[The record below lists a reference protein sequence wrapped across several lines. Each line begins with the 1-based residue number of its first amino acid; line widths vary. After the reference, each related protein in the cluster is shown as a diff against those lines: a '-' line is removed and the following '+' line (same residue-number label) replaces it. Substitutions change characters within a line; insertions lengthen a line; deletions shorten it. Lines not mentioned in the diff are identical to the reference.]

1 MLRADCLQTAPL
13 FQRLDAGFAL
23 ASVLILSSLAVM
35 LSRLDTAVTTRVA
48 RALEGRI
55 APANLP
61 ATLSGI
67 IVLGGSPSRVKAALE
82 VAERFPG
89 IPVVL
94 SGPGHVEIAV
104 ARKKAAPTTPVTI
117 DRRATTT
124 YENAVYSKDLVGP
137 RNDECWAVV
146 TSAVHM
152 PRAIGAFEAVGFP
165 VLPWPVDDTPVHP
178 VQRSAW
184 VWHEVFGLIGYWAFG
199 RSSTLYPAQKTAC
212 SATEIASN

>member
-1 MLRADCLQTAPL
+1 MSSR
-13 FQRLDAGFAL
+13 FDA
-23 ASVLILSSLAVM
+23 
-35 LSRLDTAVTTRVA
+35 AVTTRVA
-48 RALEGRI
+48 RALENRI

-61 ATLSGI
+61 ASLNGI

-82 VAERFPG
+82 IAERFPG

-94 SGPGHVEIAV
+94 SGPGTHEIAV
-104 ARKKAAPTTPVTI
+104 ARKTAAPTTPVTI

-137 RNDECWAVV
+137 QSGDCWAVV

-165 VLPWPVDDTPVHP
+165 VLPWPVDDTPAHP
-178 VQRSAW
+178 VKRSAW
-184 VWHEVFGLIGYWAFG
+184 VWHEVFGLMGYWAFG
-199 RSSTLYPAQKTAC
+199 RSSTLYPAQKTICA
-212 SATEIASN
+212 ATEMASN